1 MKAAFP
7 GAGKA
12 AIINLKIKGKVTKA
26 KIIVNKTFVKKRK
39 ASQKSHTRVRGV
51 EDEMI
56 EIEPGEEYVVLQD
69 GPLMLTFDVE
79 EEPIT
84 IESLTLNDPDPNDL
98 DLNGDVDAAD
108 LVKAISEGKT
118 QAEIDAIVNAI
129 MQKK

>member
-1 MKAAFP
+1 M
-7 GAGKA
+7 
-12 AIINLKIKGKVTKA
+12 
-26 KIIVNKTFVKKRK
+26 KKRK

-56 EIEPGEEYVVLQD
+56 EIESGEEYVVLQD

-108 LVKAISEGKT
+108 LVKAISDGKAQT
-118 QAEIDAIVNAI
+118 VIDAIVNAI
-129 MQKK
+129 MGN